1 MHTMLGDFDL
11 FHYIKAA
18 LLALVA
24 TVFIAYQQTRY
35 HFYHTREAFIKYQRE
50 QNKAKFSNANDKSK
64 KGSKGKKKVTPVD
77 FNEDDGTFVVGFFHP
92 YCSSGGG
99 GERVLWK
106 SIQALGEMKEGN
118 FVQRRSK
125 IHKGKQPSAE
135 LSEMLRNPDGDVRL
149 ANCRNLAVVIYT
161 VDEGTPEYDSEVLK
175 KVKERFSIDIPP
187 SLSINFVHLH
197 EFKYLLDKASRF
209 TMIIESF
216 GTMNLAWC
224 ALSVITPHVFFDTT
238 GCAFSYFVARVLAGC
253 KVATYV
259 HYPTISTDMLS
270 LVWKRRPSYNN
281 NAQITANPIVSCI
294 KLIYYS
300 MFAMCYGLVGWL
312 ADLTMVNSTWTKRH
326 VEYLWKLSGRI
337 HVVYPPVDTA
347 SLKKL
352 QLKNRENMILSI
364 GQMRPEKDHA
374 LQLQAFSKLLDD
386 TNGET
391 SMQDVKLVLIG
402 SCRGEDDEMRV
413 DQLRQLAGKLKI
425 QDSVE
430 FVLNEPYVVLKEYL
444 GKASVGLHTMWNE
457 HFGIGVVEM
466 MAAGLVTVAH
476 DSGGPKSDIILT
488 PWDPEVPNDDATG
501 CLASTADEYAT
512 VMREILKRGA
522 SSEVERIRENGR
534 RSADRFSDE
543 VFVEAFKETI
553 LTTRIFKPHP
563 RLLFRWQK

>member
-1 MHTMLGDFDL
+1 MH
-11 FHYIKAA
+11 
-18 LLALVA
+18 
-24 TVFIAYQQTRY
+24 
-35 HFYHTREAFIKYQRE
+35 
-50 QNKAKFSNANDKSK
+50 
-64 KGSKGKKKVTPVD
+64 
-77 FNEDDGTFVVGFFHP
+77 
-92 YCSSGGG
+92 
-99 GERVLWK
+99 
-106 SIQALGEMKEGN
+106 
-118 FVQRRSK
+118 
-125 IHKGKQPSAE
+125 
-135 LSEMLRNPDGDVRL
+135 L
-149 ANCRNLAVVIYT
+149 ANF
-161 VDEGTPEYDSEVLK
+161 P
-175 KVKERFSIDIPP
+175 
-187 SLSINFVHLH
+187 HQH
-197 EFKYLLDKASRF
+197 LLDKASRF
-209 TMIIESF
+209 TMINESW
-216 GTMNLAWC
+216 GTINLAWC
-224 ALSVITPHVFFDTT
+224 ALNVVTPHVFFDTT

-281 NAQITANPIVSCI
+281 DTQITANPIVSFI

-300 MFAMCYGLVGWL
+300 MFAMCYGFVGWF

-326 VEYLWKLSGRI
+326 IEYLWRLSGRI
-337 HVVYPPVDTA
+337 FVIYPPVDTA

-352 QLKNRENMILSI
+352 PLKNREKIILSI

-386 TNGET
+386 ANGGT
-391 SMQDVKLVLIG
+391 PMQDVKLVLIG
-402 SCRGEDDEMRV
+402 SCRGEDDEERV
-413 DQLRQLAGKLKI
+413 DQLRKLAVELKI

-430 FVLNEPYVVLKEYL
+430 FVLNEPHAVLKEYL
-444 GKASVGLHTMWNE
+444 GRASVGLHTMWNE

-512 VMREILKRGA
+512 VMRDILKRGA
-522 SSEVERIRENGR
+522 SSEVESIRENGR

-543 VFVEAFKETI
+543 VFVDAFKETI

-563 RLLFRWQK
+563 RIMFRWQK